1 MGTNFTIV
9 HNESSFNSLK
19 VAIVQDWLTEIGG
32 AEKVFSA
39 ILSIYPEADVFTLT
53 SNGKVLSELG
63 VDRSKLKESFISG
76 LPFGRKHYRYYLP
89 LFSRAIESFNFSG
102 YDLIISS
109 SSSVAKGLLKNSEQL
124 HICYCHSPVRY
135 AWDLYHQYINESG
148 LSKFGV
154 KSIFVRH
161 VLHKLR
167 IWDVVSANRVDTF
180 IANSNYIQRRIFNTY
195 RRDSAVIYP
204 PVDVDHFELKK
215 EKQDFY
221 FTASRMVPYKRI
233 DLIVKTFSA
242 LKDKRLVVAGVGPD
256 YEKIKRLAGKDVE
269 FLGFVSDDEMKRL
282 MSNAKAFVFAANED
296 FGIIPLEAQ
305 ACGTPVI
312 AYGRGG
318 ALETV
323 VHGKTGIHFN
333 KQNQESLTDAIQSF
347 EDDFRFDPI
356 VIRQHAE
363 RFSRER
369 FLNEFSSF
377 VKDEYE
383 KFYGTE
389 ESMR

>member
-1 MGTNFTIV
+1 MINRNQEIEQYKF
-9 HNESSFNSLK
+9 SNSLK
-19 VAIVQDWLTEIGG
+19 VVLVQDWLTEIGG

-89 LFSRAIESFNFSG
+89 FFSRAIESFDLSG

-109 SSSVAKGLLKNSEQL
+109 SSSVAKGVLKNSEQL

-135 AWDLYHQYINESG
+135 AWDLYHQYIDESN
-148 LSKFGV
+148 LSRFGIKSFLV
-154 KSIFVRH
+154 KHF
-161 VLHKLR
+161 LHKLR
-167 IWDVVSANRVDTF
+167 IWDVISANRVDTF
-180 IANSNYIQRRIFNTY
+180 IANSNYIQRRIFNIY
-195 RRDSAVIYP
+195 RRDSTVIYP
-204 PVDVDHFELKK
+204 PIDIDHFELKRV
-215 EKQDFY
+215 KQDFY

-233 DLIVKTFSA
+233 DLIVKTFSV
-242 LKDKRLVVAGVGPD
+242 LKDKKLVVAGTGPD
-256 YEKIKRLAGKDVE
+256 FEKIKRVAGENIE
-269 FLGFVSDDEMKRL
+269 FLGFVSDDEMRSL
-282 MSNAKAFVFAANED
+282 MTNAKAFVFAANED

-323 VHGKTGIHFN
+323 VHGKTGIHFTE
-333 KQNQESLTDAIQSF
+333 QNQESLTDAIQSF
-347 EDDFRFDPI
+347 EDNFSFDP
-356 VIRQHAE
+356 VIIRKHAE
-363 RFSRER
+363 RFSRDR
-369 FLNEFSSF
+369 FIKEFSLF
-377 VKDEYE
+377 VKEEYE
-383 KFYGTE
+383 KFYKVRT
-389 ESMR
+389 SIK